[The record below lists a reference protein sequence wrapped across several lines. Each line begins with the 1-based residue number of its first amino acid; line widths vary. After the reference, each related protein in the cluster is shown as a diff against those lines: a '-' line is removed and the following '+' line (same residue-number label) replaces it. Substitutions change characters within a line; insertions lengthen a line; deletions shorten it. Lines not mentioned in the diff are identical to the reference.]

1 MYKRDKLS
9 DIFILNKTKGGADMR
24 TFLLIIAVILFFI
37 LVELDDLNQKS
48 EETNE
53 KERTEEVVYQ
63 EDPSDVKNLTFTNSA
78 EIDPS
83 NDSIYYVLGVL
94 SSPGIKIFLL
104 ILGFVLP
111 FLVIIN
117 KSGILAQ

>member
-1 MYKRDKLS
+1 
-9 DIFILNKTKGGADMR
+9 MR

-78 EIDPS
+78 ESDPS
-83 NDSIYYVLGVL
+83 NDSIYYVLGIL

-104 ILGFVLP
+104 ILGFILP
-111 FLVIIN
+111 FVVIIN
-117 KSGILAQ
+117 KSGILVQ